1 MEIISTKCIK
11 WESFIV
17 MVLCVILSFST
28 SCKNEDIVDSVN
40 QNLSEARKEQN
51 WSLEV
56 FKNMKDIYLWNDVL
70 PSTFDTVKYATAES
84 ALNYLSGLKKNSSG
98 VAIDRYSFLDKI
110 GSLSSEISQGTASG
124 DYGFMVTGV
133 LDSTTKVVSFVVNY
147 VYKNSPAGLAGVA
160 RSYEV
165 VEINGST
172 DVHPTIGSDGY
183 LETSSKA
190 YQNMS
195 NALFNSSSAKFMF
208 KRPDGTTLDVSLN
221 TGSYTINAILC
232 DSVYSVSSTK
242 VGYVVFNQFLGT
254 TAQTELTNVMTKFE
268 SKGVEYVIVDLRYNG
283 GGAVS
288 TCEMF
293 SNLLAPKSATAKVMY
308 KYSMNAQ
315 QTSKY
320 TSQSLIT
327 NYNKTNSF
335 QPKAI
340 YFIVGSRTA
349 SASELLINN
358 LRPYFPG
365 NIYLIGKT
373 TYGKPCGFWATPI
386 GYTEKQ
392 TSTKEGYDL
401 YAVSFSM
408 VNANGEGGY
417 YSGMTPGS
425 VQYPGT
431 LAVDGLYP
439 WADTND
445 GCLSQAIYHVA
456 NGVFK
461 SSKSANVKSLQT
473 KTVFNTLDR
482 QFNGMIDFK
491 GKPF

>member
-1 MEIISTKCIK
+1 MNCKRFLSYRVAGTISL
-11 WESFIV
+11 V
-17 MVLCVILSFST
+17 VVLLFSACKSEELSDL
-28 SCKNEDIVDSVN
+28 E
-40 QNLSEARKEQN
+40 KEQK
-51 WSLEV
+51 WSQEV
-56 FKNMKDIYLWNDVL
+56 YDNMKDIYLWNDAL
-70 PSTFDTVKYATAES
+70 PSSFDKAQYTTADD
-84 ALNYLSGLKKNSSG
+84 ALTYLTSFKKNSSG

-124 DYGFMVTGV
+124 DYGFMVAGV

-147 VYKNSPAGLAGVA
+147 VYKKSPAGMAGVE

-165 VEINGST
+165 VGINGST

-183 LETSSKA
+183 LESSSNA
-190 YQNMS
+190 YQSMS
-195 NALFNSSSAKFMF
+195 NALFNSSSAKFTF
-208 KRPDGTTLDVSLN
+208 KRPDGTTMDVSLN
-221 TGSYTINAILC
+221 TGSYTINAVLC
-232 DSVYSVSSTK
+232 DSVYSVSSKK

-254 TAQTELTNVMTKFE
+254 TAQAELTNVMTKFE

-283 GGAVS
+283 GGAVL

-320 TSQSLIT
+320 TTQSLIT
-327 NYNKTNSF
+327 NYNKTNSL

-373 TYGKPCGFWATPI
+373 TYGKPCGFRATPI
-386 GYTEKQ
+386 GYTEDQ
-392 TSTKEGYDL
+392 TTTKEGYDL

-408 VNANGEGGY
+408 VNANGEGEY

-431 LAVDGLYP
+431 MAEDGFYP

-445 GCLSQAIYHVA
+445 GCLSQAIYHIA

-461 SSKSANVKSLQT
+461 SSKSANVRSLQT